1 MSDITQHGMC
11 WIKELILGT
20 NHIYNHPSQLTDD
33 TEAVPWSN
41 TEQCCYKPHLPVFQ
55 DRLHILFYFWQSEGS
70 QQETCSSVA
79 ITMFIIQ
86 QGTMLNNITHIYR
99 LCKLY
104 IANVSRKQW
113 LTRYSRQP
121 LRCYITPTHPFNGPF
136 SGTTRVSR
144 YQKSKTNLDFTEATD
159 SEWQWHQLGR
169 MQVCISLQTDN
180 HASTPP
186 LSFLQAGCPSCRQPT
201 ASKHW
206 GYIHTINARN
216 GLINFENF
224 SGLRLSTPEKH
235 RLKII
240 AFPRLSRICSNRAL
254 LQKTTV

>member
-11 WIKELILGT
+11 WIKELILRT

-41 TEQCCYKPHLPVFQ
+41 TEQCCYKPQLPVFQ

-86 QGTMLNNITHIYR
+86 QGTMLNNITHIYS

-113 LTRYSRQP
+113 LTRCSRQP
-121 LRCYITPTHPFNGPF
+121 LRCYITPTHPFKGPF

-144 YQKSKTNLDFTEATD
+144 YQKGKTNLDFTEARD
-159 SEWQWHQLGR
+159 SGISWA
-169 MQVCISLQTDN
+169 VCKS
-180 HASTPP
+180 ASRFRQITMPVP
-186 LSFLQAGCPSCRQPT
+186 HHSVFLQAGCPSCRQT
-201 ASKHW
+201 NSVKALKVHTHYKCSKW
-206 GYIHTINARN
+206 VDRFRELFRT
-216 GLINFENF
+216 
-224 SGLRLSTPEKH
+224 
-235 RLKII
+235 
-240 AFPRLSRICSNRAL
+240 
-254 LQKTTV
+254 